1 MKISKTDPE
10 IGCMFRGCQYILR
23 KVVHFQNV
31 LLARM
36 VSIVNTAVIH
46 VLATYVERVMEIVH
60 MIV

>member
-1 MKISKTDPE
+1 MDPE

-46 VLATYVERVMEIVH
+46 VLATYVKRVMEIVH
-60 MIV
+60 MIA